1 MTDRF
6 GPKLIGD
13 TPSSSWRFQPG
24 TLRSVSGNLCQVLDL
39 LLLGATFMVVV
50 ALPGMIPG
58 HLSPGDV
65 LRMGL
70 SLRIAFVATMCL
82 CTWRVL
88 LLSVGIY
95 VPILSRTRPNYIFR
109 CLIGLNS
116 CTAVIGMILLVMR
129 TRIEVWRFMGIYW
142 LIAFAVLSLMRVA
155 LIGLYQRTSGSRLE

>member
-13 TPSSSWRFQPG
+13 MPPSSWRFQWG
-24 TLRSVSGNLCQVLDL
+24 TSPSVTGTLCQVLDL
-39 LLLGATFMVVV
+39 LLLGATFVVV
-50 ALPGMIPG
+50 AVLPGMSPA

-65 LRMGL
+65 LRTEL
-70 SLRIAFVATMCL
+70 SLRNAFVATMCL

-95 VPILSRTRPNYIFR
+95 VPILSRSLPNYIFR

-129 TRIEVWRFMGIYW
+129 TGIEVWRFMGVYW
-142 LIAFAVLSLMRVA
+142 LIAFAVLILMRITLMA
-155 LIGLYQRTSGSRLE
+155 FHQRTSGSRLE